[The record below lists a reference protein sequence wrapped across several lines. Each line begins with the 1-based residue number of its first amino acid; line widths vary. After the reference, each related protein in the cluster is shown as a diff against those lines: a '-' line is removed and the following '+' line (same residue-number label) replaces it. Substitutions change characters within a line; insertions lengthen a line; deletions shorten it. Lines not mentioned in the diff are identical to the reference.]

1 MGEVG
6 FAELASLQ
14 QGMNDH
20 QKMLFLTQYNAG
32 KKDRGTALLLGFL
45 FGVLGADRFYVGDTA
60 LGVLKLLTFG
70 FCGVMALDRLGVLI
84 MGRTDQINRQKAQ
97 EIVMMMRT
105 GY

>member
-1 MGEVG
+1 MGDVG

-45 FGVLGADRFYVGDTA
+45 FGVLRRQAPTA
-60 LGVLKLLTFG
+60 SMSATRRWAFSS
-70 FCGVMALDRLGVLI
+70 C
-84 MGRTDQINRQKAQ
+84 
-97 EIVMMMRT
+97 
-105 GY
+105 